1 MNMSAIMYVMGAVRA
16 GGSLLLDWIM
26 EIPVAQQAGV
36 FLAKR
41 GCGICVVTH

>member
-1 MNMSAIMYVMGAVRA
+1 MNMNAIMYASRAARA